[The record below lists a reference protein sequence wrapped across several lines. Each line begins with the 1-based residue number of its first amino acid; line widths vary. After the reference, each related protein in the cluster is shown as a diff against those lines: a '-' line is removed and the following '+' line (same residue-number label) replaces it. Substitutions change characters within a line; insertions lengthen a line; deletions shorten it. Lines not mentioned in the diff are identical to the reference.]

1 MKKSLIFRLTKQ
13 STKNRN
19 QSENVVNQVNK
30 QVKST
35 ATTISDRLS
44 SSSPRPPQAPQEPQ
58 APPSPSPPIPPQP
71 QLSQPPLSQSFKRP
85 LICSNCGR
93 KYQTLSTLRRHL
105 RSECNQPK
113 KFVCCICQ
121 RGFHHNFKL
130 SDHYRRIHGIRNE
143 SKLRYDNL

>member
-1 MKKSLIFRLTKQ
+1 MGTLRSRSYSTRKRRVTKQ
-13 STKNRN
+13 STKVRN
-19 QSENVVNQVNK
+19 QSENVVVANQVN
-30 QVKST
+30 VK
-35 ATTISDRLS
+35 TTIITPISDRIS
-44 SSSPRPPQAPQEPQ
+44 
-58 APPSPSPPIPPQP
+58 PPSSLPQS
-71 QLSQPPLSQSFKRP
+71 LKRP
-85 LICSNCGR
+85 LVCSNCGR

-130 SDHYRRIHGIRNE
+130 SDHYRRIHGIKNN

>member
-13 STKNRN
+13 STKHRN
-19 QSENVVNQVNK
+19 QSENVVNQVNN
-30 QVKST
+30 VKST

-44 SSSPRPPQAPQEPQ
+44 PSFPRP
-58 APPSPSPPIPPQP
+58 PPQP
-71 QLSQPPLSQSFKRP
+71 QAQQAPQALPSPQQSRPPLPQSFKCP
-85 LICSNCGR
+85 LICSTCER

-113 KFVCCICQ
+113 KFVCRICQ

-130 SDHYRRIHGIRNE
+130 SDHYRRIHGIKNE